1 MRSLKKRF
9 TEKLKLDFRT
19 MKSFYDME
27 VNREHNFDGLSY
39 QALYAQVVN
48 PERPLNLEWERSIKE
63 YLGEV

>member
-9 TEKLKLDFRT
+9 TEKLKLKFRK
-19 MKSFYDME
+19 MKSFYDE
-27 VNREHNFDGLSY
+27 EISKGKKFDELSY
-39 QALYAQVVN
+39 QALYTQVTN